1 MNRLINLILLTVVF
15 FGATSCELFE
25 EEKPCG
31 SNVDTGMMHV
41 YDQSPDFKDEF
52 FNIYEGTIIYRFY
65 YPSNISQ
72 IKMCP
77 KEHIKVWNQVD
88 LSPDCDALLP
98 NFKIDGKVEI
108 GATGSFIFFHRKVYD
123 TDISYHPENFE
134 DIGLQQEYGDQAY
147 GWISGYIDIIF
158 DYPGSVGAA
167 DTALYKALQNI
178 WMSVI
183 YYEPKQ

>member
-1 MNRLINLILLTVVF
+1 MLLTAVI
-15 FGATSCELFE
+15 FGTTSCELFE

-31 SNVDTGMMHV
+31 DKKDTGIMYI
-41 YDQSPDFKDEF
+41 YDHSPDFVDEC
-52 FNIYEGTIIYRFY
+52 FNIYEGAIMYRFY

-72 IKMCP
+72 FKMCP

-88 LSPDCDALLP
+88 LSPDCDSLLP
-98 NFKIDGKVEI
+98 NLKIDGKVVI
-108 GATGSFIFFHRKVYD
+108 GTTGSFIFFHRNVYN
-123 TDISYHPENFE
+123 THISYNPENDE
-134 DIGLQQEYGDQAY
+134 DIGLQQVFGDQAY

-167 DTALYKALQNI
+167 DTALYKALKDI
-178 WMSVI
+178 WMSAI